1 MTMCRFAKIEMI
13 LFPALFG
20 FRADHIDDFIKRLKE
35 FEFEKKFNDKSNNY
49 IVYEP
54 IGVCGLITPWNWP
67 INQITL
73 KVIPA
78 L

>member
-20 FRADHIDDFIKRLKE
+20 FRADHIDDLFMNSMLM
-35 FEFEKKFNDKSNNY
+35 FDSLNNF
-49 IVYEP
+49 
-54 IGVCGLITPWNWP
+54 
-67 INQITL
+67 
-73 KVIPA
+73 VIE